1 MEDRGSLVQ
10 SRSMTRFCRMNEQ
23 SNVALAGA
31 RKAVIDALRN
41 RAKKARF
48 TTELAVALQRA
59 RVGKEEM
66 EQALA
71 DLQAEGVVMIRDNF
85 CADPH
90 LAGVD
95 LRVVALVESVDGADP
110 ELSAIREINSVWDK
124 WLGEYLANHRCG

>member
-1 MEDRGSLVQ
+1 
-10 SRSMTRFCRMNEQ
+10 MNEQ
-23 SNVALAGA
+23 SNVGLTGA
-31 RKAVIDALRN
+31 KKAVIDALRN

-71 DLQAEGVVMIRDNF
+71 ELQTEGVVMIRDHF

-95 LRVVALVESVDGADP
+95 LRVVALVESIDGADAQ
-110 ELSAIREINSVWDK
+110 LSAIREIDSTWNK

>member
-1 MEDRGSLVQ
+1 
-10 SRSMTRFCRMNEQ
+10 MNEQ
-23 SNVALAGA
+23 STVDLVGA
-31 RKAVIDALRN
+31 RKAVIDVLRS
-41 RAKKARF
+41 RGKKARF

-71 DLQAEGVVMIRDNF
+71 DLQAEGIVMIRDTF

-95 LRVVALVESVDGADP
+95 LRVVALVESIDSADAQ
-110 ELSAIREINSVWDK
+110 LSAIREIDGAWDK

>member
-1 MEDRGSLVQ
+1 
-10 SRSMTRFCRMNEQ
+10 MNEQ
-23 SNVALAGA
+23 SNVGLTGA
-31 RKAVIDALRN
+31 KKAVIDALRS

-66 EQALA
+66 ERALT

-95 LRVVALVESVDGADP
+95 LRVVALVESIDGADAQ
-110 ELSAIREINSVWDK
+110 LSAIREIDSTWNK
-124 WLGEYLANHRCG
+124 WLGEYLANHRCT

>member
-1 MEDRGSLVQ
+1 
-10 SRSMTRFCRMNEQ
+10 MNEQ

-48 TTELAVALQRA
+48 TTELAVAMHRA
-59 RVGKEEM
+59 GVGKEEM
-66 EQALA
+66 ELALA
-71 DLQAEGVVMIRDNF
+71 ELQAEGVVMIRDNF

-95 LRVVALVESVDGADP
+95 LRVVALVESVDGADAQ
-110 ELSAIREINSVWDK
+110 LSAIREIDSAWDK
-124 WLGEYLANHRCG
+124 WLSEYLANHRCG

>member
-1 MEDRGSLVQ
+1 
-10 SRSMTRFCRMNEQ
+10 MNEQ

-48 TTELAVALQRA
+48 TTELAVVLERA
-59 RVGKEEM
+59 RVGKEAM

-71 DLQAEGVVMIRDNF
+71 ELQTEGVVMIRDNF

-90 LAGVD
+90 LASVD
-95 LRVVALVESVDGADP
+95 LRVVALVESVDGADAQ
-110 ELSAIREINSVWDK
+110 LSAIREIDSAWDK

>member
-1 MEDRGSLVQ
+1 MS
-10 SRSMTRFCRMNEQ
+10 EQ
-23 SNVALAGA
+23 SNVGLTGA
-31 RKAVIDALRN
+31 KKAVIDALRN

-71 DLQAEGVVMIRDNF
+71 DLQAEDVVMIRDNF

-95 LRVVALVESVDGADP
+95 LRVVALVESIDGADP
-110 ELSAIREINSVWDK
+110 QLSAIHEIDIAWDK
-124 WLGEYLANHRCG
+124 WLAEYLANHRCT

>member
-1 MEDRGSLVQ
+1 
-10 SRSMTRFCRMNEQ
+10 MNET
-23 SNVALAGA
+23 STVGLTGA
-31 RKAVIDALRN
+31 KKAVIDALRN

-48 TTELAVALQRA
+48 TTELAATLQRA
-59 RVGKEEM
+59 SVGKEEM

-71 DLQAEGVVMIRDNF
+71 DLQSEGIVMIRDNF

-95 LRVVALVESVDGADP
+95 LRVVALVESIDGADAQ
-110 ELSAIREINSVWDK
+110 LSAIRVIDDAWNK

>member
-1 MEDRGSLVQ
+1 
-10 SRSMTRFCRMNEQ
+10 MNEQ
-23 SNVALAGA
+23 SNVGLTGA
-31 RKAVIDALRN
+31 RKAVIDLLRS

-71 DLQAEGVVMIRDNF
+71 ELQAEGVVMIRDNF

-90 LAGVD
+90 LAGID
-95 LRVVALVESVDGADP
+95 LRVVALVESHGGEDAQ
-110 ELSAIREINSVWDK
+110 LSAIREIDSAWDK
-124 WLGEYLANHRCG
+124 WLAEYLADHRCG

>member
-1 MEDRGSLVQ
+1 
-10 SRSMTRFCRMNEQ
+10 MNEQ
-23 SNVALAGA
+23 SNVGLTGA

-41 RAKKARF
+41 RAKNARF

-66 EQALA
+66 EQARA
-71 DLQAEGVVMIRDNF
+71 DRQAEGVVMIRDNF

-95 LRVVALVESVDGADP
+95 LRVVALVESVDGADTQ
-110 ELSAIREINSVWDK
+110 LSHIHK
-124 WLGEYLANHRCG
+124 LGDECQHV